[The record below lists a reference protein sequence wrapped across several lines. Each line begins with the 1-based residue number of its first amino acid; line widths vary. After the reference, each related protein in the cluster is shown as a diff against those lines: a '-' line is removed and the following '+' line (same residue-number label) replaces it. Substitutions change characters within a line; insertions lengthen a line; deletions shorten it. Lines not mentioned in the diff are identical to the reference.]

1 MGFYYGEVV
10 VRNFPGLR
18 WRVQQFGFATNKYE
32 LQVVSGRFAEGIGC
46 FRDLFR
52 KPKNRRPWKAFE
64 RWASQI
70 ELEKRYPVPEKIDLK
85 GELFDEDR
93 TNSLPSY
100 PPFLGPP
107 QLRDKE
113 PEKWSREEAD
123 LNLEWLKGV
132 IKPRSENLLSYFNV
146 IPGNN
151 RENTLYRLGK
161 ELARVAWST
170 RFVTTQGSTTDPD
183 YRLTDEGYALTADIG
198 LLLARYVLEECPNTD
213 WEIVRKPKKH
223 VSYNLPVLK
232 GTEHMDP
239 MLSARVEFFALLNG
253 ERTPDAWAA
262 IFRRWTQN
270 LSQKGLN

>member
-1 MGFYYGEVV
+1 MSTEGLKAALRFAASLPEFSTYEEAEKFYTDLRERYHHLLRDIATRQSTFVMDFSPESLKTLEKLYFHLQERNLFEDVGTSREAFECCMGFYYGEVV

-100 PPFLGPP
+100 
-107 QLRDKE
+107 
-113 PEKWSREEAD
+113 
-123 LNLEWLKGV
+123 
-132 IKPRSENLLSYFNV
+132 
-146 IPGNN
+146 
-151 RENTLYRLGK
+151 
-161 ELARVAWST
+161 
-170 RFVTTQGSTTDPD
+170 
-183 YRLTDEGYALTADIG
+183 
-198 LLLARYVLEECPNTD
+198 
-213 WEIVRKPKKH
+213 
-223 VSYNLPVLK
+223 
-232 GTEHMDP
+232 
-239 MLSARVEFFALLNG
+239 
-253 ERTPDAWAA
+253 
-262 IFRRWTQN
+262 
-270 LSQKGLN
+270 